1 MKELKVII
9 AALIILSVYMSWNL
23 ISDYDDID
31 DYNQVANSYS
41 WVSHLGSEAIGVS
54 FMGDNDQYYIGVN
67 SSKGSGIV
75 SKDGEMIIPY
85 DYFAADYQCGN
96 YMAAATIDKWILMDT
111 DGKEVNSFNRVSYP
125 YAYAG
130 DKYFLKY
137 GDDALEDS
145 SDGFVIIDA
154 VSGETVKAYKDYYNA
169 VKLDDGNWY
178 ISKTVEVDGIST
190 RKVLTQR
197 GLYSANYSVED
208 ENIVSRGFFTDESFE
223 PLYDG
228 KEYKLVC
235 QGDGIYVVKDLA
247 TNEKNSYIVMDENG
261 ELFEVKDKELVDRI
275 LAYEE
280 NGNLSNN
287 DTITVFRNRDGNIGF
302 ASINNTHN
310 ILYYSEEGRLINS
323 SEISK
328 NNYSVERKD
337 WVVFVEF
344 DEDGIGD
351 ITKYGIKD
359 KNNNVILPAIYYD
372 LTFLPGTENIMVNS
386 ETGCGV
392 IRLEVN

>member
-9 AALIILSVYMSWNL
+9 VALIVLSVFMSWHL
-23 ISDYDDID
+23 ISDYDEID

-41 WVSHLGSEAIGVS
+41 WVSHLGSEVIVVS

-67 SSKGSGIV
+67 SSKGSGIAN
-75 SKDGEMIIPY
+75 KDGEMIIPY
-85 DYFAADYQCGN
+85 DYFAADYQCGD
-96 YMAAATIDKWILMDT
+96 YMAAATIDKWILFDT

-137 GDDALEDS
+137 GEDALEDS

-154 VSGETVKAYKDYYNA
+154 VSGETVKEYKDYYNA
-169 VKLDDGNWY
+169 VRLDDGNWY
-178 ISKTVEVDGIST
+178 ISKTVDVDGIST

-197 GLYSANYSVED
+197 GVYSANFSIED
-208 ENIVSRGFFTDESFE
+208 ENIVSRGFFTDEYFK
-223 PLYDG
+223 PLYGG

-235 QGDGIYVVKDLA
+235 QGDGLYVVKNLA

-261 ELFEVKDKELVDRI
+261 ELFKVKDKELVDRI
-275 LAYEE
+275 LVYEE

-302 ASINNTHN
+302 ASINNTHD